1 MQATRS
7 CSAILFQKTQSCG
20 EKFDR
25 ILSTRFATVTV
36 YPQVPLGIRYDL
48 FTGQIAHVFVA
59 DSRKTGKEKQVA
71 VVFVFGTLQSCRLKN
86 PQFLLA
92 EKGSR
97 FRRSGIAV
105 KCERIPR
112 HKTVVERNF
121 HHVIIPTI
129 HVATYASR
137 LRTADSFQIDVV
149 LLDERLFQFEQRNMV
164 EVVLVFQKGTKMT
177 QYRPIAP
184 PGTFRAIY
192 ADTFEK
198 IIRVMF
204 ENLRK
209 GPVSFSHTQPDVLD
223 LFSRDVSIVIANR
236 LIVFADLDADIV
248 QMAVDAF
255 RLDALA
261 FDPSLL

>member
-25 ILSTRFATVTV
+25 ILSTRFAAVTV

-59 DSRKTGKEKQVA
+59 DFRKTGKEKQVA
-71 VVFVFGTLQSCRLKN
+71 VVFVFGTLQSC
-86 PQFLLA
+86 
-92 EKGSR
+92 
-97 FRRSGIAV
+97 RRSGIAV

-164 EVVLVFQKGTKMT
+164 EVVLVFQKGPEMT
-177 QYRPIAP
+177 QHRPIAP

-209 GPVSFSHTQPDVLD
+209 SPRYRSPIPSQTFLTFFG
-223 LFSRDVSIVIANR
+223 RDVGIVIANR
-236 LIVFADLDADIV
+236 PIMFADLDADIV

>member
-1 MQATRS
+1 M
-7 CSAILFQKTQSCG
+7 
-20 EKFDR
+20 
-25 ILSTRFATVTV
+25 

-59 DSRKTGKEKQVA
+59 DFRKTGKEKQVA
-71 VVFVFGTLQSCRLKN
+71 VVFVFGTLQSRRLKN

-97 FRRSGIAV
+97 FRRA

-121 HHVIIPTI
+121 HHVIPTI

-137 LRTADSFQIDVV
+137 LQMADSFQIDVV

-164 EVVLVFQKGTKMT
+164 EVVLVFQKGSEMPEH
-177 QYRPIAP
+177 RPIAP

-209 GPVSFSHTQPDVLD
+209 SPRYRSPIPSQTFLTFFG
-223 LFSRDVSIVIANR
+223 RDVGIVIANR
-236 LIVFADLDADIV
+236 PIMFADLNADIV
-248 QMAVDAF
+248 RMTVDAF

>member
-1 MQATRS
+1 M
-7 CSAILFQKTQSCG
+7 
-20 EKFDR
+20 
-25 ILSTRFATVTV
+25 
-36 YPQVPLGIRYDL
+36 YPRVPLGIRYDL

-59 DSRKTGKEKQVA
+59 DFRKTGKEKQVA
-71 VVFVFGTLQSCRLKN
+71 VVFVFGTLQSRRLKN

-97 FRRSGIAV
+97 FRRA

-121 HHVIIPTI
+121 HHVIPTI

-137 LRTADSFQIDVV
+137 LQMADSFQIDVV

-164 EVVLVFQKGTKMT
+164 EVVLVFQKGPEMPEH
-177 QYRPIAP
+177 RPIAP

-209 GPVSFSHTQPDVLD
+209 SPRYRSPIPSQTFLTFFG
-223 LFSRDVSIVIANR
+223 RDVGIVIANR
-236 LIVFADLDADIV
+236 PIMFADLDADIV

>member
-1 MQATRS
+1 M
-7 CSAILFQKTQSCG
+7 
-20 EKFDR
+20 
-25 ILSTRFATVTV
+25 

-59 DSRKTGKEKQVA
+59 DFRKTGKEKQVA
-71 VVFVFGTLQSCRLKN
+71 VVFVFGTLQSRRLKN

-97 FRRSGIAV
+97 FRRA

-121 HHVIIPTI
+121 HHVIPTI

-137 LRTADSFQIDVV
+137 LQMADSFQIDVV

-164 EVVLVFQKGTKMT
+164 EVVLVFQKGPEMPEH
-177 QYRPIAP
+177 RPIAP

-209 GPVSFSHTQPDVLD
+209 SPRYRSPIPSQTFLTIFG
-223 LFSRDVSIVIANR
+223 RDVGIVIANR
-236 LIVFADLDADIV
+236 PIMFADLDADIV

>member
-1 MQATRS
+1 M
-7 CSAILFQKTQSCG
+7 
-20 EKFDR
+20 
-25 ILSTRFATVTV
+25 

-59 DSRKTGKEKQVA
+59 DFRKTGKEKQVA
-71 VVFVFGTLQSCRLKN
+71 VVFVFGTLQSRRLKN

-97 FRRSGIAV
+97 FRRA

-121 HHVIIPTI
+121 HHVIPTI

-137 LRTADSFQIDVV
+137 LQMADSFQIDVV

-164 EVVLVFQKGTKMT
+164 EVVLVFQKGSEMPEH
-177 QYRPIAP
+177 RPIAP

-209 GPVSFSHTQPDVLD
+209 SPRYRSPIPSQTFLTFFG
-223 LFSRDVSIVIANR
+223 RDVGIVIANR
-236 LIVFADLDADIV
+236 PIMFADQNADIV
-248 QMAVDAF
+248 RMTVDAF

>member
-1 MQATRS
+1 M
-7 CSAILFQKTQSCG
+7 
-20 EKFDR
+20 
-25 ILSTRFATVTV
+25 
-36 YPQVPLGIRYDL
+36 PLGVRYDL

-59 DSRKTGKEKQVA
+59 DFRKTGKEKQVA
-71 VVFVFGTLQSCRLKN
+71 VVFVFGTPQSCCLKN

-97 FRRSGIAV
+97 FRRA

-121 HHVIIPTI
+121 HHVIPTI

-137 LRTADSFQIDVV
+137 LQMADSFQIDVV
-149 LLDERLFQFEQRNMV
+149 LLNERLFQFEQRNMV
-164 EVVLVFQKGTKMT
+164 EVVLVFQKGPEMPEH
-177 QYRPIAP
+177 RPIAP

-209 GPVSFSHTQPDVLD
+209 SPRYRSPIPSQTFLTFFG
-223 LFSRDVSIVIANR
+223 RDVGIVIANR
-236 LIVFADLDADIV
+236 PIMFADLDADIV

>member
-1 MQATRS
+1 M
-7 CSAILFQKTQSCG
+7 
-20 EKFDR
+20 
-25 ILSTRFATVTV
+25 
-36 YPQVPLGIRYDL
+36 YPQVPLGVWYDL
-48 FTGQIAHVFVA
+48 FASQIAHVFVA

-71 VVFVFGTLQSCRLKN
+71 VVFVFGTLQSRRLKN

-97 FRRSGIAV
+97 FRRA

-121 HHVIIPTI
+121 HHVIPTI

-137 LRTADSFQIDVV
+137 LQMADSFQIDVV
-149 LLDERLFQFEQRNMV
+149 LLDERLFQFEQRNIV
-164 EVVLVFQKGTKMT
+164 EVVLVFQKGPEMT
-177 QYRPIAP
+177 QHRPIAP

-209 GPVSFSHTQPDVLD
+209 SPRYRSPIPSQTFLTFFG
-223 LFSRDVSIVIANR
+223 RDVGIVIANR
-236 LIVFADLDADIV
+236 PIMFADLDADIV

>member
-1 MQATRS
+1 M
-7 CSAILFQKTQSCG
+7 
-20 EKFDR
+20 
-25 ILSTRFATVTV
+25 
-36 YPQVPLGIRYDL
+36 
-48 FTGQIAHVFVA
+48 
-59 DSRKTGKEKQVA
+59 
-71 VVFVFGTLQSCRLKN
+71 FGTLQSRRLKN
-86 PQFLLA
+86 PQYLLA

-129 HVATYASR
+129 HVATYAAR
-137 LRTADSFQIDVV
+137 LQMADSFQIDMV
-149 LLDERLFQFEQRNMV
+149 LLDERLFQFEQCNIV

-177 QYRPIAP
+177 QHRPIAP
-184 PGTFRAIY
+184 PGTSRAIY

-209 GPVSFSHTQPDVLD
+209 SPRYRSPIPSQTFLTFFG
-223 LFSRDVSIVIANR
+223 RDVGIVIANR
-236 LIVFADLDADIV
+236 PIMFADLNADIV
-248 QMAVDAF
+248 RMTVDAF

>member
-1 MQATRS
+1 M
-7 CSAILFQKTQSCG
+7 
-20 EKFDR
+20 
-25 ILSTRFATVTV
+25 

-59 DSRKTGKEKQVA
+59 DFRKTGKERQVA
-71 VVFVFGTLQSCRLKN
+71 VVFVFGTLQSRRLKN

-97 FRRSGIAV
+97 FRRA

-121 HHVIIPTI
+121 HHVIPTI

-137 LRTADSFQIDVV
+137 LQMADSFQIDVI

-164 EVVLVFQKGTKMT
+164 EVVLVFQKGPEMPEH
-177 QYRPIAP
+177 RPIAP

-209 GPVSFSHTQPDVLD
+209 SPRYRSPIPSQTFLTFFG
-223 LFSRDVSIVIANR
+223 RDVGIVIANR
-236 LIVFADLDADIV
+236 PIMFADLDADIV
-248 QMAVDAF
+248 RMAVDAF

>member
-1 MQATRS
+1 MH
-7 CSAILFQKTQSCG
+7 
-20 EKFDR
+20 
-25 ILSTRFATVTV
+25 
-36 YPQVPLGIRYDL
+36 PQVPLGVRYDL

-59 DSRKTGKEKQVA
+59 DFRKTGKEKQVA

-86 PQFLLA
+86 PQYLLA

-97 FRRSGIAV
+97 FRRSGITV
-105 KCERIPR
+105 ESERITR
-112 HKTVVERNF
+112 YKTVVERNF

-137 LRTADSFQIDVV
+137 LRTADSFQIDVI

-164 EVVLVFQKGTKMT
+164 EVVLVFQKGSEMPER
-177 QYRPIAP
+177 RP
-184 PGTFRAIY
+184 IY

-209 GPVSFSHTQPDVLD
+209 SPRYRSPIPSQTFLTFS
-223 LFSRDVSIVIANR
+223 
-236 LIVFADLDADIV
+236 
-248 QMAVDAF
+248 AVT
-255 RLDALA
+255 
-261 FDPSLL
+261 

>member
-1 MQATRS
+1 M
-7 CSAILFQKTQSCG
+7 
-20 EKFDR
+20 
-25 ILSTRFATVTV
+25 
-36 YPQVPLGIRYDL
+36 YPQVTLRVRYDL
-48 FTGQIAHVFVA
+48 FASQIAHVFVA

-71 VVFVFGTLQSCRLKN
+71 VVFVFGTLQSRRLKN

-97 FRRSGIAV
+97 FRRA

-121 HHVIIPTI
+121 HHVIPTI

-137 LRTADSFQIDVV
+137 LQMADSFQIDVV
-149 LLDERLFQFEQRNMV
+149 LLDERLFQFEQRNIV
-164 EVVLVFQKGTKMT
+164 EVVLVFQKGPEMPEH
-177 QYRPIAP
+177 RPIAP

-209 GPVSFSHTQPDVLD
+209 SPRYRSPIPSQTFLTFFG
-223 LFSRDVSIVIANR
+223 RDVGIVIANR
-236 LIVFADLDADIV
+236 PIMFADLDADIV

>member
-1 MQATRS
+1 M
-7 CSAILFQKTQSCG
+7 
-20 EKFDR
+20 
-25 ILSTRFATVTV
+25 
-36 YPQVPLGIRYDL
+36 PLRVRYDL

-59 DSRKTGKEKQVA
+59 DFRKTGKEKQVA
-71 VVFVFGTLQSCRLKN
+71 VVFVFGTLQSRRLKN

-97 FRRSGIAV
+97 FRRA

-121 HHVIIPTI
+121 HHVIPTI

-137 LRTADSFQIDVV
+137 LQMADSFQIDVV

-164 EVVLVFQKGTKMT
+164 EVVLVFQKGSEMPEH
-177 QYRPIAP
+177 RPIAP

-209 GPVSFSHTQPDVLD
+209 SPRYRSPIPSQTFLTFFG
-223 LFSRDVSIVIANR
+223 RDVGIVIANR
-236 LIVFADLDADIV
+236 PIMFADLDADIV

>member
-1 MQATRS
+1 M
-7 CSAILFQKTQSCG
+7 
-20 EKFDR
+20 
-25 ILSTRFATVTV
+25 

-59 DSRKTGKEKQVA
+59 NSRKTGKKKQVA
-71 VVFVFGTLQSCRLKN
+71 VVFVFGTLQSRRLKN

-97 FRRSGIAV
+97 FRRA

-121 HHVIIPTI
+121 HHVIPTI

-137 LRTADSFQIDVV
+137 LQMADSFQIDVV
-149 LLDERLFQFEQRNMV
+149 LLDERLFQFEQRNIV
-164 EVVLVFQKGTKMT
+164 EVVLVFQKGSEMT
-177 QYRPIAP
+177 QHRPIAP

-209 GPVSFSHTQPDVLD
+209 SPRYRSPIPSQTFLTFFG
-223 LFSRDVSIVIANR
+223 RDVGIVIANR
-236 LIVFADLDADIV
+236 PIMFADLDADIV

>member
-1 MQATRS
+1 M
-7 CSAILFQKTQSCG
+7 
-20 EKFDR
+20 
-25 ILSTRFATVTV
+25 
-36 YPQVPLGIRYDL
+36 
-48 FTGQIAHVFVA
+48 
-59 DSRKTGKEKQVA
+59 
-71 VVFVFGTLQSCRLKN
+71 FGTLQSRRLKN
-86 PQFLLA
+86 PQYLLA

-129 HVATYASR
+129 HVATYAAR
-137 LRTADSFQIDVV
+137 LQMADSFQIDMV
-149 LLDERLFQFEQRNMV
+149 LLDERLFQFEQCNIV

-177 QYRPIAP
+177 QHRPIAP
-184 PGTFRAIY
+184 PGTSRAIY

-209 GPVSFSHTQPDVLD
+209 SPRYRSPIASQTFLTFFG
-223 LFSRDVSIVIANR
+223 RDVGIVIANR
-236 LIVFADLDADIV
+236 PIMFADLNADIV
-248 QMAVDAF
+248 RMTVDAF

>member
-1 MQATRS
+1 M
-7 CSAILFQKTQSCG
+7 
-20 EKFDR
+20 
-25 ILSTRFATVTV
+25 
-36 YPQVPLGIRYDL
+36 YPQVPLRVRYDL

-59 DSRKTGKEKQVA
+59 DSRKTGKKKQVA

-86 PQFLLA
+86 PQYLLA

-97 FRRSGIAV
+97 FRRSGITV
-105 KCERIPR
+105 ESERITR
-112 HKTVVERNF
+112 YKTVVERNF

-137 LRTADSFQIDVV
+137 LRTADSFQIDVI
-149 LLDERLFQFEQRNMV
+149 LLDERLFQFEQRNIV
-164 EVVLVFQKGTKMT
+164 EVVLVFQKGPEMT
-177 QYRPIAP
+177 QHRPIAS

-209 GPVSFSHTQPDVLD
+209 SPRYRSPIPSQTFLTFFG
-223 LFSRDVSIVIANR
+223 RDVGIVIANR
-236 LIVFADLDADIV
+236 PIMFADLNADIV
-248 QMAVDAF
+248 RMTVDAF

>member
-1 MQATRS
+1 M
-7 CSAILFQKTQSCG
+7 
-20 EKFDR
+20 
-25 ILSTRFATVTV
+25 
-36 YPQVPLGIRYDL
+36 YPQVPLRVRYDL

-59 DSRKTGKEKQVA
+59 DFRKIGKERQVA
-71 VVFVFGTLQSCRLKN
+71 VVFVFGTPQSCRLKN

-92 EKGSR
+92 EKSSR
-97 FRRSGIAV
+97 FPRSGIAV

-112 HKTVVERNF
+112 HKTVVERNS
-121 HHVIIPTI
+121 HHVVQTI
-129 HVATYASR
+129 YVAACAAR
-137 LRTADSFQIDVV
+137 LQMADSFQIDVV

-164 EVVLVFQKGTKMT
+164 EVVLVFQKGPEMPEH
-177 QYRPIAP
+177 RPIAP

-209 GPVSFSHTQPDVLD
+209 SPRYRSPIPSQTFLTFFG
-223 LFSRDVSIVIANR
+223 RDVGIVIANR
-236 LIVFADLDADIV
+236 PIMFADLDADIV

>member
-1 MQATRS
+1 M
-7 CSAILFQKTQSCG
+7 
-20 EKFDR
+20 
-25 ILSTRFATVTV
+25 
-36 YPQVPLGIRYDL
+36 PLGVRYDL

-59 DSRKTGKEKQVA
+59 DFRKTGKEKQVA
-71 VVFVFGTLQSCRLKN
+71 VVFVFGTPQSCCLKN

-97 FRRSGIAV
+97 FRRSGITV
-105 KCERIPR
+105 ESERIPR

-121 HHVIIPTI
+121 RHVIPTS

-137 LRTADSFQIDVV
+137 LQMADSFQIDVV

-164 EVVLVFQKGTKMT
+164 EVVLVFQKGPEMPEH
-177 QYRPIAP
+177 RPIAP

-209 GPVSFSHTQPDVLD
+209 SPRYRSPIPIQTCLTFFG
-223 LFSRDVSIVIANR
+223 RDVGIVIANR
-236 LIVFADLDADIV
+236 PIMFADLDADIV

>member
-1 MQATRS
+1 M
-7 CSAILFQKTQSCG
+7 
-20 EKFDR
+20 
-25 ILSTRFATVTV
+25 
-36 YPQVPLGIRYDL
+36 PLGVRYDL

-59 DSRKTGKEKQVA
+59 DFRKTGKEKQVA
-71 VVFVFGTLQSCRLKN
+71 VVFVFGTLQSRRLKN

-97 FRRSGIAV
+97 FRRA

-121 HHVIIPTI
+121 HHVIPTI

-137 LRTADSFQIDVV
+137 LQMADSFQIDVV

-164 EVVLVFQKGTKMT
+164 EVVLVFQKGPEMPEH
-177 QYRPIAP
+177 RPIAP

-209 GPVSFSHTQPDVLD
+209 SPRYRSPIPSQTFLTFFG
-223 LFSRDVSIVIANR
+223 RDVGIVIANR
-236 LIVFADLDADIV
+236 PIMFADLDADII

>member
-1 MQATRS
+1 M
-7 CSAILFQKTQSCG
+7 
-20 EKFDR
+20 
-25 ILSTRFATVTV
+25 
-36 YPQVPLGIRYDL
+36 PLGIRYDL

-59 DSRKTGKEKQVA
+59 DFRKTGKEKQVA
-71 VVFVFGTLQSCRLKN
+71 VVFVFGTLQSRRLKN

-97 FRRSGIAV
+97 FRRA

-121 HHVIIPTI
+121 HHVIPTI

-137 LRTADSFQIDVV
+137 LQMADSFQIDVV

-164 EVVLVFQKGTKMT
+164 EVVLVFQKGPEMPEH
-177 QYRPIAP
+177 RPIAP

-209 GPVSFSHTQPDVLD
+209 SPRYRSPIPSQTFLTFFG
-223 LFSRDVSIVIANR
+223 RDVGIVIANR
-236 LIVFADLDADIV
+236 PIMFADLDADIV

>member
-1 MQATRS
+1 M
-7 CSAILFQKTQSCG
+7 
-20 EKFDR
+20 
-25 ILSTRFATVTV
+25 
-36 YPQVPLGIRYDL
+36 YPQVTLRVRYDL
-48 FTGQIAHVFVA
+48 FASQIAHVFVA

-71 VVFVFGTLQSCRLKN
+71 VVVVFGTLQSRCLKN

-97 FRRSGIAV
+97 FRRSGITV
-105 KCERIPR
+105 ESERIPR

-121 HHVIIPTI
+121 HHVIPTI

-137 LRTADSFQIDVV
+137 LQMADSFQIDVV

-164 EVVLVFQKGTKMT
+164 EVVLVFQKGPEMPEH
-177 QYRPIAP
+177 RPIAP

-209 GPVSFSHTQPDVLD
+209 SPRYRSPIPSQTFLTFFG
-223 LFSRDVSIVIANR
+223 RDVGIVIANR
-236 LIVFADLDADIV
+236 PIMFADLDADIV

>member
-1 MQATRS
+1 M
-7 CSAILFQKTQSCG
+7 
-20 EKFDR
+20 
-25 ILSTRFATVTV
+25 
-36 YPQVPLGIRYDL
+36 PLGVRYDL

-59 DSRKTGKEKQVA
+59 DFRKTGKEKQVA
-71 VVFVFGTLQSCRLKN
+71 VVFVFGTPQSCCLKN

-97 FRRSGIAV
+97 FRRA

-121 HHVIIPTI
+121 HHVIPTI

-137 LRTADSFQIDVV
+137 LQMADSFQIDVV

-164 EVVLVFQKGTKMT
+164 EVVLVFQKGSEMPEH
-177 QYRPIAP
+177 RPIAP

-209 GPVSFSHTQPDVLD
+209 SPRYRSPIPSQTFLTFFG
-223 LFSRDVSIVIANR
+223 RDVGIVIANR
-236 LIVFADLDADIV
+236 PIMFADLDADII

>member
-1 MQATRS
+1 MH
-7 CSAILFQKTQSCG
+7 
-20 EKFDR
+20 
-25 ILSTRFATVTV
+25 
-36 YPQVPLGIRYDL
+36 PQVPLGIRYDL
-48 FTGQIAHVFVA
+48 FTGQIVHVFVA
-59 DSRKTGKEKQVA
+59 DFRKTGKEKQVA
-71 VVFVFGTLQSCRLKN
+71 VVFVFGTLQSRRLKN
-86 PQFLLA
+86 PQHLLA
-92 EKGSR
+92 EKSSR
-97 FRRSGIAV
+97 FPRSGIAV

-112 HKTVVERNF
+112 HKTVFERNF
-121 HHVIIPTI
+121 HHVIPTI

-137 LRTADSFQIDVV
+137 LRTADSFQIDVI

-164 EVVLVFQKGTKMT
+164 EVVLVFQKGSEMT
-177 QYRPIAP
+177 QHRPIAP

-204 ENLRK
+204 ENLHK
-209 GPVSFSHTQPDVLD
+209 SLVSFAHTQPGILD
-223 LFSRDVSIVIANR
+223 LFSRDVGIVIANQ

>member
-1 MQATRS
+1 M
-7 CSAILFQKTQSCG
+7 
-20 EKFDR
+20 
-25 ILSTRFATVTV
+25 
-36 YPQVPLGIRYDL
+36 YPQVPLGVWYDL
-48 FTGQIAHVFVA
+48 FASQIAHVFVA
-59 DSRKTGKEKQVA
+59 DSRKTGKKKQVA
-71 VVFVFGTLQSCRLKN
+71 VVFVFGTPQSCCLKN

-97 FRRSGIAV
+97 FRRA

-121 HHVIIPTI
+121 HHVIPTI

-137 LRTADSFQIDVV
+137 LQMADSFQIDVV

-164 EVVLVFQKGTKMT
+164 EVVLVFQKGPEMPEH
-177 QYRPIAP
+177 RPIAP

-209 GPVSFSHTQPDVLD
+209 SPRYRSPIPSQTFLTFFG
-223 LFSRDVSIVIANR
+223 RDVGIVIANR
-236 LIVFADLDADIV
+236 PIMFADLDADIV

>member
-1 MQATRS
+1 M
-7 CSAILFQKTQSCG
+7 
-20 EKFDR
+20 
-25 ILSTRFATVTV
+25 

-59 DSRKTGKEKQVA
+59 DFRKTGKEKQAAVA
-71 VVFVFGTLQSCRLKN
+71 FVFGTLQSRRLKN

-97 FRRSGIAV
+97 FRRSGIAA

-137 LRTADSFQIDVV
+137 LRTADSFQIDVI
-149 LLDERLFQFEQRNMV
+149 LLDERLFQFEQRNIV
-164 EVVLVFQKGTKMT
+164 EVVLVFQKGPEMT
-177 QYRPIAP
+177 QHRPIAS

-209 GPVSFSHTQPDVLD
+209 SPRYRSPIPSQTFLTFFG
-223 LFSRDVSIVIANR
+223 RDVGIVIANR
-236 LIVFADLDADIV
+236 PIMFADQNADIV
-248 QMAVDAF
+248 RMTVDAF

>member
-1 MQATRS
+1 M
-7 CSAILFQKTQSCG
+7 
-20 EKFDR
+20 
-25 ILSTRFATVTV
+25 
-36 YPQVPLGIRYDL
+36 YPQVPLGVRYDL

-86 PQFLLA
+86 PQYLLA

-97 FRRSGIAV
+97 FLRSGITV
-105 KCERIPR
+105 ESERITR
-112 HKTVVERNF
+112 YKTVVERNF

-137 LRTADSFQIDVV
+137 LRTADSFQIDVI
-149 LLDERLFQFEQRNMV
+149 LLDERLFQFEQRNIV
-164 EVVLVFQKGTKMT
+164 EVVLVFQKGSEMPER
-177 QYRPIAP
+177 RPIAP

-204 ENLRK
+204 ENIHK
-209 GPVSFSHTQPDVLD
+209 SPVSFAHTQPGILD
-223 LFSRDVSIVIANR
+223 LFSRDVGIVIANR

>member
-1 MQATRS
+1 M
-7 CSAILFQKTQSCG
+7 
-20 EKFDR
+20 
-25 ILSTRFATVTV
+25 
-36 YPQVPLGIRYDL
+36 PLGVRDDL

-59 DSRKTGKEKQVA
+59 DFRKTGKEKQVA
-71 VVFVFGTLQSCRLKN
+71 VVFVFGTLQSRRLKN

-97 FRRSGIAV
+97 FRRA

-121 HHVIIPTI
+121 HHVIPTI

-137 LRTADSFQIDVV
+137 LQMADSFQIDVV

-164 EVVLVFQKGTKMT
+164 EVVLVFQKGPEMPEH
-177 QYRPIAP
+177 RPIAP

-209 GPVSFSHTQPDVLD
+209 SPRYRSPIPSQTFLTFFG
-223 LFSRDVSIVIANR
+223 RDVGIVIANR
-236 LIVFADLDADIV
+236 PIMFADLDADIV

>member
-1 MQATRS
+1 M
-7 CSAILFQKTQSCG
+7 
-20 EKFDR
+20 
-25 ILSTRFATVTV
+25 

-59 DSRKTGKEKQVA
+59 DFRKTGKEKQVA
-71 VVFVFGTLQSCRLKN
+71 VVFVFGTPQSCCLKN

-97 FRRSGIAV
+97 FRRSGITV
-105 KCERIPR
+105 ESERIPR

-121 HHVIIPTI
+121 HHVIPTI

-137 LRTADSFQIDVV
+137 LQMADSFQIDVV
-149 LLDERLFQFEQRNMV
+149 LLNERLFQFEQRNMV
-164 EVVLVFQKGTKMT
+164 EVVLVFQKGPEMPEH
-177 QYRPIAP
+177 RPIAP

-209 GPVSFSHTQPDVLD
+209 SPRYRSPIPSQTFLTFFG
-223 LFSRDVSIVIANR
+223 RDVGIVIANR

>member
-1 MQATRS
+1 M
-7 CSAILFQKTQSCG
+7 
-20 EKFDR
+20 
-25 ILSTRFATVTV
+25 

-59 DSRKTGKEKQVA
+59 DFRKTGKEKQVA
-71 VVFVFGTLQSCRLKN
+71 GVFVFGTLQSRRLKN

-97 FRRSGIAV
+97 FRRA

-121 HHVIIPTI
+121 HHVIPTI

-137 LRTADSFQIDVV
+137 LQMADSFQIDVV
-149 LLDERLFQFEQRNMV
+149 LLDERLFQFEQRNIV
-164 EVVLVFQKGTKMT
+164 EVVLVFQKGPEMT
-177 QYRPIAP
+177 QHRPIAP

-209 GPVSFSHTQPDVLD
+209 SPRYRSPIPSQTFLTFFG
-223 LFSRDVSIVIANR
+223 RDVGIVIANR
-236 LIVFADLDADIV
+236 PIMFADLDADIV

>member
-1 MQATRS
+1 M
-7 CSAILFQKTQSCG
+7 
-20 EKFDR
+20 
-25 ILSTRFATVTV
+25 
-36 YPQVPLGIRYDL
+36 PLGVRYDL

-59 DSRKTGKEKQVA
+59 DFRKTGKEKQVA
-71 VVFVFGTLQSCRLKN
+71 VVFVFGTPQSCCLKN

-97 FRRSGIAV
+97 FRRA

-121 HHVIIPTI
+121 HHVIPTI

-137 LRTADSFQIDVV
+137 LQMADSFQIDVV

-164 EVVLVFQKGTKMT
+164 EVVLVFQKGSEMPEH
-177 QYRPIAP
+177 RPIAP

-209 GPVSFSHTQPDVLD
+209 SPRYRSPIPSQTFLTFFG
-223 LFSRDVSIVIANR
+223 RDVGIVIANR
-236 LIVFADLDADIV
+236 LIVFTDLDADIV

>member
-137 LRTADSFQIDVV
+137 LRTADSFQIDVI

-177 QYRPIAP
+177 QHRPIAP

-204 ENLRK
+204 ENLHK
-209 GPVSFSHTQPDVLD
+209 SLVSFAHTQPGILD
-223 LFSRDVSIVIANR
+223 LFSRDVGIVIANR

-248 QMAVDAF
+248 RMTVDAF

>member
-1 MQATRS
+1 M
-7 CSAILFQKTQSCG
+7 
-20 EKFDR
+20 
-25 ILSTRFATVTV
+25 
-36 YPQVPLGIRYDL
+36 PLGVRYDL

-59 DSRKTGKEKQVA
+59 DFRKTGKEKQVA
-71 VVFVFGTLQSCRLKN
+71 VVFVFGTPQSCCLKN

-97 FRRSGIAV
+97 FRRA

-121 HHVIIPTI
+121 HHVIPTI

-137 LRTADSFQIDVV
+137 LQMADSFQIDVV

-164 EVVLVFQKGTKMT
+164 EVVLVFQKGPEMPEH
-177 QYRPIAP
+177 RPIAP

-209 GPVSFSHTQPDVLD
+209 SPRYRSPIPSQTFLTFFG
-223 LFSRDVSIVIANR
+223 RDVGIVIANR
-236 LIVFADLDADIV
+236 PIMFADLDADII